1 MEREEALALWDAI
14 YGKNNEWQIDCF
26 GTWMYRND
34 YGDIET
40 VRKRPGGDG
49 KNHSYGWEIDHI
61 RPKSNFK
68 NESDANLYNNYEP
81 MWWNHNREKADNYP
95 QFTIDDRTYSVVR
108 CDICSKNGLL
118 GYGITDKNGN
128 RIDWKAK
135 KGKYFTR
142 NK

>member
-1 MEREEALALWDAI
+1 
-14 YGKNNEWQIDCF
+14 
-26 GTWMYRND
+26 
-34 YGDIET
+34 
-40 VRKRPGGDG
+40 
-49 KNHSYGWEIDHI
+49 
-61 RPKSNFK
+61 
-68 NESDANLYNNYEP
+68 